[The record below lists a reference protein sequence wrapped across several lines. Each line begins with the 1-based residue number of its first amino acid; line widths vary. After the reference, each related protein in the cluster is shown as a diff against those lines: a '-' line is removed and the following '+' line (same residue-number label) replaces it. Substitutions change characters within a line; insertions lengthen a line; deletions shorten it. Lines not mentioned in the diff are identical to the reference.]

1 MRKADGYYLI
11 PPVVPRKAGDYQ
23 DRAACRTE
31 MLSALLGTRERSVL
45 TAYFYPTLYKD
56 DPVDAPEDIRAPLL
70 VCASCPVRGQ
80 CLLDALRYDS
90 DSWRESGIRGGMT
103 PPERRKFRNSLAVR
117 GRVIE
122 RRGRYSMMV
131 MNGSTVGP

>member
-1 MRKADGYYLI
+1 MRKADGYYLT
-11 PPVVPRKAGDYQ
+11 PPSVPRKAGDYQ
-23 DRAACRTE
+23 DKANCRAET
-31 MLSALLGTRERSVL
+31 LSKVLGTKERRIL

-56 DPVDAPEDIRAPLL
+56 DPVDAPDDIRNPLL
-70 VCASCPVRGQ
+70 VCASCPVRGE

-122 RRGRYSMMV
+122 RRGRYQMMV
-131 MNGSTVGP
+131 MNHKTVGG